1 VGGLASVALVNTT
14 TALFVQ
20 NKLGGGSARQQ
31 RNAAY
36 LNQALATG

>member
-1 VGGLASVALVNTT
+1 MDT

-20 NKLGGGSARQQ
+20 SELGGGSARQQ

-36 LNQALATG
+36 LHHALAG